1 MGLYV
6 SIDQH
11 KVPQEWMEMFACMK
25 LTRTEVKKL
34 HVIFDKTDEKKIGG
48 INIVQWLT
56 LFDLERNSF
65 TERIFSAFDKDG
77 NKHIDFYE
85 FVISLWKFCSL
96 GEGAINVFAF
106 DLYDRD
112 SDGVLTSKE
121 ATTLFKELLGQ
132 AFDHSGNKSSLYTLL
147 EKSSD
152 CSVTVENFKEFTRTH
167 QALLHQVFTVQKRM
181 RDVTLGSSTFQAM
194 ADRRIELRKG
204 YHITISSLMVLHS
217 DRILFKS
224 MMEDR
229 SIMRMTS
236 KMKLVLDNT
245 DNSSHY
251 RSADGANK
259 SPESTVNLSHK
270 VTARMAWK
278 EPTSQSS
285 KRAKRK
291 VLPNNPLPSDLLHYH
306 NFP

>member
-96 GEGAINVFAF
+96 GEGAISKCQTCFITARSIRSYNFNMTFFSDVFAF

-132 AFDHSGNKSSLYTLL
+132 AFDHSGNK
-147 EKSSD
+147 K
-152 CSVTVENFKEFTRTH
+152 
-167 QALLHQVFTVQKRM
+167 
-181 RDVTLGSSTFQAM
+181 
-194 ADRRIELRKG
+194 
-204 YHITISSLMVLHS
+204 
-217 DRILFKS
+217 
-224 MMEDR
+224 
-229 SIMRMTS
+229 
-236 KMKLVLDNT
+236 
-245 DNSSHY
+245 
-251 RSADGANK
+251 
-259 SPESTVNLSHK
+259 
-270 VTARMAWK
+270 
-278 EPTSQSS
+278 
-285 KRAKRK
+285 
-291 VLPNNPLPSDLLHYH
+291 
-306 NFP
+306 